1 MELIDLGRKKNKQG
15 HSSINTERVSK
26 KFRKDFNK
34 FHEGDKESV
43 DKTLTFLKDKNKDK
57 KQAGELDFFF
67 ASACESTK
75 RLPRHLQ
82 LKVKV
87 EVMKAVI
94 NAETECLDHEQ
105 FRSPTP
111 SINCEIAGCS
121 SRTTPSPARQ
131 TSTPLPARQTSTPSP
146 ARQTSTPL
154 PARQTSTHSP
164 ARQTS
169 TPSPARQTST
179 PSPVTPFYPS
189 TGQNQKVLQ
198 T

>member
-1 MELIDLGRKKNKQG
+1 MRRKKNKQG
-15 HSSINTERVSK
+15 PELSINIERAGK
-26 KFRKDFNK
+26 KCRKDFYK
-34 FHEGDKESV
+34 FQKGYKEGV

-75 RLPRHLQ
+75 HLPRHLQ

-105 FRSPTP
+105 FKSPTP

-121 SRTTPSPARQ
+121 SGTTASPARQ
-131 TSTPLPARQTSTPSP
+131 ASTPSP
-146 ARQTSTPL
+146 AYP
-154 PARQTSTHSP
+154 
-164 ARQTS
+164 
-169 TPSPARQTST
+169 QTST
-179 PSPVTPFYPS
+179 PSPVTLFYPS
-189 TGQNQKVLQ
+189 TGQNQAQENTSYTMYGNAGLLNSATYFYQ
-198 T
+198 L